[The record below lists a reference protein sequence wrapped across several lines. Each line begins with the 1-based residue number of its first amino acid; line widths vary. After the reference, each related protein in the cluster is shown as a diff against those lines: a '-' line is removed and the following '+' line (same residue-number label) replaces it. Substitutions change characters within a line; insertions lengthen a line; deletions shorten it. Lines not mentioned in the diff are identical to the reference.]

1 MSAELDV
8 RTGRARGLQ
17 ADSTYRDPRRNV
29 EINIG
34 KTCNNKCVFCLDGM
48 PTREDKAFMPFED
61 MKTELERWR
70 AEGHL
75 SVGFLGGEPT
85 TYPHIIPS
93 VAYAKELGYTRI
105 ALATN
110 AMMLRR
116 EPFLD
121 KLVEAGLNRVTVSMH
136 GHTAPLE
143 DRLTMVPGGFEK
155 KLTALRNLTA
165 RRDRGLMTE
174 GVSVNVVLN
183 GWNYRALPK
192 MMKFFLETV
201 GLHDMRVNFVRPEGY
216 AEGNPDL
223 VPTFTDVVPYLV
235 KAILLNEYHFRR
247 VFTFGGLPLCV
258 LPQELLRSETL
269 LRKYA
274 GDLYRDLS
282 TDCSIRTE
290 STIPDGFADG
300 VSEIEG
306 GRARFNWQDRKRF
319 DLKKHPEAC
328 RSCSFTDLC
337 EGVWRG
343 YRDLYGEG
351 EIAPLRWERGAAKRL
366 LPRVDRA
373 PAAKVAPRA
382 KFGRRLVV
390 IQ

>member
-1 MSAELDV
+1 MSVDA
-8 RTGRARGLQ
+8 RSMAGRKRGLQ
-17 ADSTYRDPRRNV
+17 AESEHRDPRRNV

-48 PTREDKAFMPFED
+48 PTREDKAFMPFEE
-61 MKTELERWR
+61 MKAELERWR

-85 TYPHIIPS
+85 TYPSIVRS

-121 KLVEAGLNRVTVSMH
+121 QLIEAGLNRVTVSMH
-136 GHTAPLE
+136 GHTAALE

-155 KLTALRNLTA
+155 KRLALRHLVD
-165 RRDRGLMTE
+165 RRDRGLMEE
-174 GVSVNVVLN
+174 GVSVNLVLN

-192 MMKFFLETV
+192 MMKFFFEDVDL
-201 GLHDMRVNFVRPEGY
+201 LDMRVNFVRPEGY

-223 VPTFTDVVPYLV
+223 VPTFTDVVPVLV
-235 KAILLNEYHFRR
+235 KAILLNEHHFRR
-247 VFTFGGLPLCV
+247 VFTFGGMPLCV
-258 LPQELLRSETL
+258 LPQELLRSEKL

-290 STIPDGFADG
+290 SSIPDGFHDG

-319 DLKKHPEAC
+319 DLKQHAEAC
-328 RSCSFTDLC
+328 RSCSFSELC

-351 EIAPLRWERGAAKRL
+351 EIAPLRWERGAATRL
-366 LPRVDRA
+366 LPRIERA
-373 PAAKVAPRA
+373 PEAKAVPRA